1 VSNTV
6 LVVDD
11 HPDFRAAASALLA
24 AEGFEVVG
32 VAATGLQAV
41 QLATDLQPDVV
52 LLDIRLPDLDGFA
65 VAARI
70 AELIDPPVVVLV
82 SSRDARAYGPRVDR
96 AAAMGFLTKDELS
109 GAALRRLIDGGPRAQ
124 A

>member
-1 VSNTV
+1 M

-82 SSRDARAYGPRVDR
+82 SSRDARAYGPRLDR
-96 AAAMGFLTKDELS
+96 AAALGFLTKDELC
-109 GAALRRLIDGGPRAQ
+109 GAALRRLLDGGPRAQ

>member
-1 VSNTV
+1 M

-32 VAATGLQAV
+32 VAASGQEAV
-41 QLATDLQPDVV
+41 VVISALQPDVV

-65 VAARI
+65 VAAQI
-70 AELIDPPVVVLV
+70 AELADPPAVVLV
-82 SSRDARAYGPRVDR
+82 SSRGAGTYGPRLGR
-96 AAAMGFLTKDELS
+96 AAAVGFMAKSELS
-109 GAALRRLIDGGPRAQ
+109 GAALRRLLDGSPRAP

>member
-1 VSNTV
+1 MGNTV

-32 VAATGLQAV
+32 VAATGHQAV
-41 QLATDLQPDVV
+41 LLATALQPDLV

-70 AELIDPPVVVLV
+70 AELDAPPVVVLV
-82 SSRDARAYGPRVDR
+82 SSRDARAYGPRLTR
-96 AAAMGFLTKDELS
+96 ASALGFLTKNELS
-109 GAALRRLIDGGPRAQ
+109 GAALRRLLDGGPRARP
-124 A
+124 

>member
-1 VSNTV
+1 VSNSV

-32 VAATGLQAV
+32 VAATGLQGV
-41 QLATDLQPDVV
+41 QLASDLQPDVV

-82 SSRDARAYGPRVDR
+82 SSRDARAYGPRLDR
-96 AAAMGFLTKDELS
+96 SAAIGFLTKDELS
-109 GAALRRLIDGGPRAQ
+109 GAALRRLLNGGPRAR

>member
-1 VSNTV
+1 M

-32 VAATGLQAV
+32 AAVSGHHALELVTA
-41 QLATDLQPDVV
+41 LQPDVV
-52 LLDIRLPDLDGFA
+52 LLDIKLPDLDGFA

-70 AELIDPPVVVLV
+70 AELADPPTVVLV
-82 SSRDARAYGPRVDR
+82 SSRDARAYGPRLAR
-96 AAAMGFLTKDELS
+96 AMAVGFLRKHELS
-109 GAALRRLIDGGPRAQ
+109 GTALRRLLDSGPRAP